1 MGVPSTIV
9 ISQKMEEEEPNNIE
23 QEEEESIES
32 EEDENGELINDG
44 VESKFLSV
52 LAKIHMKDP

>member
-1 MGVPSTIV
+1 
-9 ISQKMEEEEPNNIE
+9 MEEEEPNNIE